1 MIFVFMFGFMHMVF
15 SMTLFLHSY
24 LSKRRHRTKVNKFF
38 SSWEELI
45 KGVPPRICH
54 RTNLIQY
61 TFKWLAEFTEVCNF
75 ADGATFHACDNDLNN
90 LINRLEH
97 NIFLVEWFEASNM
110 KLNKDKCHLEGSGI
124 SIKMFG
130 LKWGMKNFEKVHNK
144 HYLEWK

>member
-1 MIFVFMFGFMHMVF
+1 MHMVF

-45 KGVPPRICH
+45 KGVPQRSVIRPILFNIH
-54 RTNLIQY
+54 SNDLFY
-61 TFKWLAEFTEVCNF
+61 LADLTEVCNF
-75 ADGATFHACDNDLNN
+75 ADSTTFHACDNDLNN

-97 NIFLVEWFEASNM
+97 NVFLVEWFETNNM
-110 KLNKDKCHLEGSGI
+110 KLNKDKCHLQVLGI

-130 LKWGMKNFEKVHNK
+130 LKYEMTNITCNGNRKKS
-144 HYLEWK
+144 